1 MKTNNFFKRFACA
14 ALLSVGALSASA
26 QGDLIL
32 VSGTDFTP
40 KGMDSETYTSWEL
53 VEAGGVGYLGIIKPQ
68 VTINKP
74 VVERTEFTSKKS
86 DFISGDCYAI
96 TNNPCKI
103 DSFRFYDTKED
114 AWGILL
120 PRGGTSAE
128 TFMSLKVNGLKG
140 ASDYRVEIDYC
151 FVADYSVKWGTGYPG
166 VNYNTGSKQV
176 EFGGIDPKIR
186 FVVNPDQYNTTSG
199 PDVGFSTA
207 EKTGRGCAM
216 ATVTPK
222 SSNSGPVS
230 ATGELQLNINT
241 TQQTAAIF
249 ITAIRVY
256 ADVSPKI
263 SGVETVCAG
272 GEKGLVSVGSAYL
285 GATYQWYKDGA
296 KMAGETGMTIAH
308 TSDLKTEGS
317 HEYYYEMQVDDG
329 TGKKVTRKSPTWT
342 VEDIMCCQNDDG
354 SPASRKLIY
363 VNDFG
368 TFSADGKTLTV
379 WDFSDLSN
387 PTTKDITKVDRPFV
401 TNLPAMG
408 ITAPEGASKGT
419 CMEDDGHSVVG
430 WISDADGSK
439 IGWAAQVGGTGE
451 YWGPGRKNGPFFPD
465 HTDQLI
471 EQSVGGKTLGGH
483 GKYGAALLVNA
494 AKGDHSATGI
504 RVYKQEITGICEQT
518 HLTVKCYINNY
529 SDGKNPVDIQIRAYD
544 SEHIGDPKFGGESPR
559 IVRYADGRDGYA
571 WKEVSVDIPR
581 IESKNLTFEI
591 LNFTAN
597 GDGQGDDL
605 ILDDIL
611 VYACSSPSVDLYFSL
626 DNYAKD
632 TVSCQGDDVDL
643 YVDAT
648 AMLTN
653 YYGSDLAYLYQYTT
667 SDADPTSATFK
678 KSWKNLNSSPVT
690 ATKNHEKIE
699 DVIEEIKNLISDPT
713 KYPTV
718 KFRVVA
724 GMKDMIEKTMAAD
737 NYFNPDDPCSNMS
750 ISKPIELTIDCPTCT
765 EPLEIK
771 ISSTKEADTDKKIYL
786 CYGESTTLTTNNVV
800 PEESTWASSA
810 FKGYTI
816 DWSVDGTVNAKMT
829 KVGDNVTSQA
839 ADYLISND
847 TELTADEEHVYS
859 VLAYDTEYPTFKI
872 CQTEAE
878 VTVVLLARPK
888 AEPVS
893 MEFCQGKP
901 AATDVL
907 PADDANYTVTF
918 YKDALATV
926 EVDAPDLATLEPGTY
941 TYYYT
946 KKSKKGCESETAVI
960 DIVVNTI
967 PTYVVPAIDPF
978 CAGQSTE
985 TSLPETIA
993 DSTITW
999 TPSNPQLN
1007 TLEGKTTPYSYSY
1020 VVTSP
1025 EGCESKSKEY
1035 TVTVLPSAK
1044 VVLTATPSCE
1054 GTTVVADI
1062 TPKGATAVWSG
1073 VATAEKTKFEF
1084 GVDTEGDL
1092 IVTVP
1097 KSDEYCEH
1105 ADTVAI
1111 ELWPTPSLPSTN
1123 NLTYLKKQTPFK
1135 NVQEHNTA
1143 KPAASIDAAEAN
1155 NKDAYFMWTLKGA
1168 NSWSKDVPTPTVKN
1182 AADPETEILTY
1193 EVKAVND
1200 NGCESKAAEF
1210 VVEIFG
1216 APVPLKSDTTFCL
1229 DATAATFDQ
1238 FIKEDKTLDPTDTY
1252 TIHIYEDA
1260 DMKSELPYTSAPATD
1275 KVGKKT
1281 YYATQEGKGGES
1293 KPVSFVVNTI
1303 GVKEPTIANDNIVK
1317 CNTDAVET
1325 LVATNNVDETNSYM
1339 SNGVVWSSDGGATF
1353 SATAPTT
1360 STTVGV
1366 YDFVAKET
1374 YKIPNTSTVCE
1385 SKEVPAKVTI
1395 DETTKPGDLQVT
1407 YVLSDAEKTGSFIDI
1422 ISQYVA
1428 NGQMNPIETGYTYEF
1443 TGILDSPA
1451 AGGSYSAT
1459 APSPA
1464 VPSKTEVDGGSITK
1478 YVSYRRTKQTG
1489 GKCVSESATI
1499 TITISDSPMPEAPAI
1514 NFCEGETISS
1524 LDNYVKISTGKK
1536 TADKYELRWFG
1547 TTKPA
1552 SSADEGS
1559 TAVPTAPA
1567 TTVSDPTAPVVYT
1580 YYVAQKDLETKAIG
1594 SASALVITVYPK
1606 PVQVIT
1612 PADAECEASV
1622 NLANQVT
1629 VSNTSAFGGASVVTE
1644 FFSDATGSDL
1654 MTPATA
1660 TKQGDYYAKS
1670 SYSTPNAT
1678 ISGSVCASAVEK
1690 IEVII
1695 PTLEFSATD
1704 SAQTCPNLE
1713 AILSATAKTNVD
1725 KVTFNWAG
1733 GTDTNSD
1740 VQSVSGGE
1748 ASSKFTTALLKG
1760 VAGDTYKYNLTVTA
1774 GKCTKEK
1781 LGIVVTL
1788 GDGPVEGSITLME
1801 SSNSESPKTY
1811 LDGNT
1816 TEAFYTCGGS
1826 ITAQVSLKKTEGEF
1840 TWSNGQTGETVN
1852 LTEPGKYTISY
1863 VNKCA
1868 TSVSFEVKDAS
1879 IKNNALTIAS
1889 ATETKGE
1896 GEELRVCAG
1905 EDVKFNLDFFAADA
1919 ANVQWTLEDKPT
1931 SLISDKG
1938 ASMSNAQPSA
1948 SGEYGYIITSHGC
1961 EKKGTAS
1968 LKVKPYVEFAP
1979 MQDLYVVERGKE
1991 VEIKNVIS
1999 VPLTGT
2005 PSNITWFE
2013 SNKGTN
2019 VSNTS
2024 KDYTTVV
2031 DGDYNFVITMSD
2043 NDYCESQQKVKVIM
2057 DASLQVAASIQPR
2070 MCRGDKDVV
2079 LIVDTTGTGKFYYD
2093 KDWSLVVYQVSGGNK
2108 IALNDYTP
2116 NTAEGTLLYPVAP
2129 AVDATYEVNFLYR
2142 QGTKDEQK
2150 ASADASITVLQPI
2163 EMEMPKG
2170 LTVCGGSEL
2179 DINLVKVE
2187 PAGVIVD
2194 WEEDASIISGSHDTE
2209 TITILPEYDEEEGT
2223 NHKMVKRYNLVASY
2237 DGCADKK
2244 DFVDVTVYEPISG
2257 ELLGDT
2263 ICEGNSTILSASSF
2277 QADTWT
2283 WKLDGA
2289 EIGNGQT
2296 LNITPEETAEYYV
2309 VMSRGEGVC
2318 VDSASTYV
2326 FVNSNPVIISKDSL
2340 SYRSVRINLDY
2351 SYGTSPYEYLV
2362 KGVDEWQSSNVFD
2375 SLSYH
2380 KHEVYVKDAVGCMD
2394 TFEFTI
2400 LPPEIKIPN
2409 WFSPEGDGMFDIWEI
2424 PSLAETY
2431 PNAEVKI
2438 FDRWGKLIGEFLG
2451 SDLGWDGKYNGV
2463 DMPSTDYWYEI
2474 HVRELDKIFTGHF
2487 TLIRR

>member
-1 MKTNNFFKRFACA
+1 MKTNKLLKGLA
-14 ALLSVGALSASA
+14 ATLLLLSGTGSLFA
-26 QGDLIL
+26 QGAGQVLVGGTEFDPSVPSAGKAYVGTNEIKMTGVMGGTIKLTGKQPSKADDLDYDYSTDKTNKGEAIASHFHDGEFMAITGNPIQLDSLHFVDDKTEDWGVVWSRVKGTGGGNVNIL
-32 VSGTDFTP
+32 NYRVTGLAPNSPVTLVIKYRSVITADASKNLLKCEMTGQQQIAFKVAANTDAANELLGQDAPPIKVGTSGTYTYD
-40 KGMDSETYTSWEL
+40 KANADSEGSYFVNVNMTNQYMD
-53 VEAGGVGYLGIIKPQ
+53 K
-68 VTINKP
+68 
-74 VVERTEFTSKKS
+74 
-86 DFISGDCYAI
+86 DCA
-96 TNNPCKI
+96 
-103 DSFRFYDTKED
+103 
-114 AWGILL
+114 
-120 PRGGTSAE
+120 
-128 TFMSLKVNGLKG
+128 SL
-140 ASDYRVEIDYC
+140 E
-151 FVADYSVKWGTGYPG
+151 
-166 VNYNTGSKQV
+166 
-176 EFGGIDPKIR
+176 
-186 FVVNPDQYNTTSG
+186 
-199 PDVGFSTA
+199 
-207 EKTGRGCAM
+207 
-216 ATVTPK
+216 
-222 SSNSGPVS
+222 
-230 ATGELQLNINT
+230 
-241 TQQTAAIF
+241 
-249 ITAIRVY
+249 ITAIEVY
-256 ADVSPKI
+256 GSIDPQIYSED
-263 SGVETVCAG
+263 GETICAG
-272 GEKGLVSVGSAYL
+272 EIANIKAKGVFQ
-285 GATYQWYKDGA
+285 GATYQWYENGSPIAGA
-296 KMAGETGMTIAH
+296 TSQNYSFETPAGEKSYKLQLKVTYGGKTFESNTI
-308 TSDLKTEGS
+308 TLKTE
-317 HEYYYEMQVDDG
+317 
-329 TGKKVTRKSPTWT
+329 K
-342 VEDIMCCQNDDG
+342 CCEIINEEG
-354 SPASRKLIY
+354 VSVPASRK
-363 VNDFG
+363 VVFMDDFG
-368 TFSADGKTLTV
+368 EFDLSDPTGKTYKVWDYSDIKDPKQLTKKTTTPFRYPLSEAPLGCTFSGSGPMVDGEYTVAGVLTGYNGPYKGLV
-379 WDFSDLSN
+379 GAKLEWAGDLHGIKL
-387 PTTKDITKVDRPFV
+387 PTGMHYDHSGKPEGCCLLINCRDHTGGDNIYERDITNLCQNRQLFFECYISIFTSSASGKYNPVDV
-401 TNLPAMG
+401 TVRLTEIGNTGNVIEKRATQTLP
-408 ITAPEGASKGT
+408 
-419 CMEDDGHSVVG
+419 
-430 WISDADGSK
+430 SD
-439 IGWAAQVGGTGE
+439 GGTGDWVKISGQIFLE
-451 YWGPGRKNGPFFPD
+451 KND
-465 HTDQLI
+465 AVKLEIVNNQNTDQN
-471 EQSVGGKTLGGH
+471 GND
-483 GKYGAALLVNA
+483 LVL
-494 AKGDHSATGI
+494 D
-504 RVYKQEITGICEQT
+504 
-518 HLTVKCYINNY
+518 
-529 SDGKNPVDIQIRAYD
+529 DIIIRACAAPSLQSYFD
-544 SEHIGDPKFGGESPR
+544 
-559 IVRYADGRDGYA
+559 
-571 WKEVSVDIPR
+571 
-581 IESKNLTFEI
+581 LTTFETDTI
-591 LNFTAN
+591 TCNNA
-597 GDGQGDDL
+597 DDL
-605 ILDDIL
+605 ITIF
-611 VYACSSPSVDLYFSL
+611 AKPSE
-626 DNYAKD
+626 
-632 TVSCQGDDVDL
+632 
-643 YVDAT
+643 
-648 AMLTN
+648 MLTN
-653 YYGSDLAYLYQYTT
+653 YFGGTKNTRFLYQWSTT
-667 SDADPTSATFK
+667 PDVKTSWRNIADMTEEQQMKVGTKPFVG
-678 KSWKNLNSSPVT
+678 LNDG
-690 ATKNHEKIE
+690 
-699 DVIEEIKNLISDPT
+699 DVI
-713 KYPTV
+713 Y
-718 KFRVVA
+718 FRSIA
-724 GMKDMIEKTMAAD
+724 GNKSTIGSTAEDA
-737 NYFNPDDPCSNMS
+737 FNEDDPCASYTISNAIACQ
-750 ISKPIELTIDCPTCT
+750 ISCPTCT
-765 EPLEIK
+765 EPLPVE
-771 ISSTKEADTDKKIYL
+771 ISSSKKAETDKKIYL
-786 CYGESTTLTTNNVV
+786 CFGESTTLSTNNIV
-800 PEESTWASSA
+800 PEQSTWASSD
-810 FKGYTI
+810 FSGYTLE
-816 DWSVDGTVNAKMT
+816 WSVDGVKNASMA
-829 KVGDNVTSQA
+829 KVGDKSISQA
-839 ADYLISND
+839 KDFIVSND
-847 TELTADEEHVYS
+847 VELTADEEHVYS
-859 VLAYDTEYPTFKI
+859 VLGYDNLYPTSTN
-872 CQTEAE
+872 CQTESE
-878 VTVVLLARPK
+878 ITVVLLARPT
-888 AEPVS
+888 ADPIS

-907 PADDANYTVTF
+907 PADDADFTIKF
-918 YKDALATV
+918 YKDALATT
-926 EVDAPDLATLEPGTY
+926 DATAPVLSDLAPGTY
-941 TYYYT
+941 KYYYT
-946 KKSKKGCESETAVI
+946 KTSKAGCESETAAI

-1135 NVQEHNTA
+1135 NVQEHNAA

-1182 AADPETEILTY
+1182 AADPETETLTY

-1339 SNGVVWSSDGGATF
+1339 SNGVIWSSDGGATF

-1443 TGILDSPA
+1443 TGISDSPA

-1459 APSPA
+1459 APSPD

-1547 TTKPA
+1547 TIKPA

-1559 TAVPTAPA
+1559 TAVPSAPA

-2451 SDLGWDGKYNGV
+2451 SDLGWDGKYNGQ